1 MRVLIIGGAGFIGSH
16 TVEALVSRGH
26 HLTILSCH
34 SKFPSSSPLGSND
47 YQFIAGDFRDANII
61 LPALKGIDCA
71 IHLAWSGVPHQTIT
85 NPSFEF
91 ENNVIGSI
99 PLIEAC
105 AKSQNIHL
113 IFASSGGTV
122 YGPSE
127 TLPICESHATRPISA
142 YGISKVAVE
151 HLVYMYHN
159 SHGLKYTVLRISN
172 AYGERQVGTTGQ
184 GVIGTWLT
192 RLKGGETIQMV
203 DDGSIV
209 RDYIYVK
216 DIAQSIC
223 LAVESR
229 DLNRTYNVGTGI
241 GTSLNQLA
249 TLVKKIVPTEPLI
262 VPSSSRSFDIKSNIL
277 DSKKIKE
284 KLNWTPTTSLQKGIC
299 ETWKQIASR

>member
-1 MRVLIIGGAGFIGSH
+1 MKVLIIGGTGFIGSH

-26 HLTILSCH
+26 DLTILSRH
-34 SKFPSSSPLGSND
+34 SIVPSASQLGPND
-47 YQFIAGDFRDANII
+47 YRSIAGDFRDSNVI
-61 LPALKGIDCA
+61 LSALKGIDCA
-71 IHLAWSGVPHQTIT
+71 IHLAWSGVPHKTIT

-91 ENNVIGSI
+91 ENNVIGSL

-105 AKSQNIHL
+105 AKSQNVHL

-122 YGPSE
+122 YGSSE
-127 TLPICESHATRPISA
+127 SLPICESHVTRPISA

-159 SHGLKYTVLRISN
+159 SHDLKYTVLRISN

-192 RLKGGETIQMV
+192 RIKGGEAIQMV

-216 DIAQSIC
+216 DIAQAIC
-223 LAVESR
+223 LAAESH
-229 DLNRTYNVGTGI
+229 DSNRTYNVGTGI
-241 GTSLNQLA
+241 GTSLNQLVR
-249 TLVKKIVPTEPLI
+249 LVRKIVPMAPLI
-262 VPSSSRSFDIKSNIL
+262 VPSSPRSFDIKSNIL
-277 DSKKIKE
+277 DFKKIKE
-284 KLNWTPTTSLQKGIC
+284 ELNWAPTTSLHKGIC
-299 ETWKQIASR
+299 ETWKQILTR